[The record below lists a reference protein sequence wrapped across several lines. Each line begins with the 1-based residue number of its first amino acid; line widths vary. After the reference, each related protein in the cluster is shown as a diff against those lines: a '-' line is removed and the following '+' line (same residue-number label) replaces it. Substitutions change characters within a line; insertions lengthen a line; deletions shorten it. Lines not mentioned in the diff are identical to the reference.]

1 MSLISHSNGFITK
14 EAKKKFS
21 FKFIFKS
28 LAIVTTCT
36 IVGGLGVN
44 TYINSKNQD
53 KLVKKD
59 FYVTIDD
66 KKNYYNIL
74 GKEEPT
80 ILFESSSGIGI
91 PQWDRVRTFLQEDYG
106 IKSFAYER
114 DGFGFSDF
122 SEVKS
127 PEDQAK
133 ELKLILRKVA
143 MNGPYILVGEGY
155 GSIVMTNFA
164 KLYPE
169 LVKGVILISPIN
181 EKALGN
187 NNYYNYFLGDKFNR
201 KLNNTMSV
209 LGVSNIYDKVIG
221 LKNPEGLEKYLSEE
235 DYTNY
240 NILRASK
247 GFNAGYYAELQ
258 NILSKTSNSQTDG
271 MFSEVPFVIITQ
283 NDNKAEQEALKSLG
297 NPEKTKIINSDSNS
311 EVIALEK
318 PELISEGVKYI
329 LKNGELKEN

>member
-1 MSLISHSNGFITK
+1 MSLISHSNGFTTK
-14 EAKKKFS
+14 EPKKKFS

-28 LAIVTTCT
+28 LAIVTVCT
-36 IVGGLGVN
+36 VVGGLGVN

-59 FYVTIDD
+59 FYVTIND
-66 KKNYYNIL
+66 KKNYYNIV

-80 ILFESSSGIGI
+80 ILFESSSGLGI
-91 PQWDRVRTFLQEDYG
+91 SQWDRVRTFLQEDYG
-106 IKSFAYER
+106 IRSFAYER

-127 PEDQAK
+127 AEEQAK

-155 GSIVMTNFA
+155 GSMVMTNFA

-187 NNYYNYFLGDKFNR
+187 NNYYNYFLADKFNR
-201 KLNNTMSV
+201 KLNNTISI

-221 LKNPEGLEKYLSEE
+221 LENPEGLEKYMSEE

-258 NILSKTSNSQTDG
+258 NILNKTSNSQTDS
-271 MFSEVPFVIITQ
+271 MFNNVPFVIITQ
-283 NDNKAEQEALKSLG
+283 NDNKEEQESLKSLG
-297 NPEKTKIINSDSNS
+297 NPEKTKIINSDSDS

-318 PELISEGVKYI
+318 PELISEGIKYI
-329 LKNGELKEN
+329 LKNSELKEN

>member
-1 MSLISHSNGFITK
+1 MSLISHSNGFTTK
-14 EAKKKFS
+14 KPKKKFS

-28 LAIVTTCT
+28 LAIVTVCT
-36 IVGGLGVN
+36 VVGGLGVN

-59 FYVTIDD
+59 FYVTIND
-66 KKNYYNIL
+66 KKNYYNIV

-80 ILFESSSGIGI
+80 ILFESSSGLGI
-91 PQWDRVRTFLQEDYG
+91 SQWDRVRTFLQEDYG
-106 IKSFAYER
+106 IRSFAYER

-127 PEDQAK
+127 AEEQAK

-155 GSIVMTNFA
+155 GSMVMTNFA

-187 NNYYNYFLGDKFNR
+187 NNYYNYFLADKFNR
-201 KLNNTMSV
+201 KLNNTMSI

-221 LKNPEGLEKYLSEE
+221 LENPEGLEKYMSEE

-258 NILSKTSNSQTDG
+258 NILNKTSNSQTDS
-271 MFSEVPFVIITQ
+271 MFNNVPFVIITQ
-283 NDNKAEQEALKSLG
+283 NDNKEEQESLKSLG
-297 NPEKTKIINSDSNS
+297 NPEKTKIINSDSDS

-318 PELISEGVKYI
+318 PELISEGIKYI
-329 LKNGELKEN
+329 LKNSELKEN